1 MAKKELIN
9 AVCNRAEI
17 NRTEFEH
24 GFNNLIEVVK
34 ETIAKGEPIYVRGL
48 GLVDRKSNDRV
59 KAEIITDKL
68 RDLNVDDPCKY
79 DFALFG
85 VGESQKHVKL

>member
-1 MAKKELIN
+1 MTKKELIN

-34 ETIAKGEPIYVRGL
+34 ETIAKGESIYVRGFGTL
-48 GLVDRKSNDRV
+48 KNVPKSKVARDIN
-59 KAEIITDKL
+59 KGKTIIVPK
-68 RDLNVDDPCKY
+68 RNEPVFKPSKE
-79 DFALFG
+79 FKKQ
-85 VGESQKHVKL
+85 VNQ